1 MNILDFET
9 NFETVAKEFL
19 ATDLSSF
26 TSLQFSS
33 SLDRSNFTLPRLE
46 INAELQGA
54 EDPPTKDSFG
64 RLNYSQYSLNLEIK
78 IITDM
83 SSDVAD
89 EATGLDPSNLHR
101 KLREEVRTS
110 MLLSSSNW
118 TTPKADSV
126 IVSGAGSSIVNGTY
140 SKTGTL
146 NNRGVYT
153 KPAGAS
159 YGKIYYDNSLPT
171 PFDWAISVE
180 GESSEDIFYLG
191 YAAGASF
198 FPYDASSWST
208 VVDNA
213 SDPRPSVSQG
223 YILEDYEVK
232 YMRPAG
238 TDYEVDGDLGIST
251 LTYEIKFTT
260 IPSRL
265 EAS

>member
-19 ATDLSSF
+19 GTDLSSF
-26 TSLQFSS
+26 TSLQLVS
-33 SLDRSNFTLPRLE
+33 SLDRINFTLPRLE

-64 RLNYSQYSLNLEIK
+64 RFNYSQYSLNLEIK

-83 SSDVAD
+83 SSDVTD
-89 EATGLDPSNLHR
+89 EATGLDPSDLHR

-118 TTPKADSV
+118 TTPTVDSV
-126 IVSGAGSSIVNGTY
+126 IVSGAGSPIVDGTY
-140 SKTGTL
+140 SKTGVL
-146 NNRGVYT
+146 NNRSVFT

-159 YGKIYYDNSLPT
+159 YGKISYNESFEWEL
-171 PFDWAISVE
+171 SVE
-180 GESSEDIFYLG
+180 GESSTDIYYLG
-191 YAAGASF
+191 TGGIF
-198 FPYDASSWST
+198 HPYDASWST
-208 VVDNA
+208 VVANA
-213 SDPRPSVSQG
+213 EDPAPVVSKG

-260 IPSRL
+260 IPSRW
-265 EAS
+265 EVS